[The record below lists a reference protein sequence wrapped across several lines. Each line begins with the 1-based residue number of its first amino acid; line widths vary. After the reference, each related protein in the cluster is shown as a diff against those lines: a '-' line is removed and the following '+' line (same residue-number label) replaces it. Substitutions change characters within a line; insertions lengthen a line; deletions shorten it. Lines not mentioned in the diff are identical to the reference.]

1 MAQSE
6 RRRRRRRRKEIH
18 ATGPNGADECGGAS

>member
-6 RRRRRRRRKEIH
+6 RRRRRRRKEIQ